1 MEFTKENVVS
11 VLNDCAEY
19 LSKQSEKTLA
29 KIKENSTI
37 KDYLKGKHD
46 TLEDLCMFL
55 YDIVLIINKMTTTE
69 DLIDKENINA

>member
-1 MEFTKENVVS
+1 MEFTKENVIK

-46 TLEDLCMFL
+46 TLENLCMFL
-55 YDIVLIINKMTTTE
+55 YDIVSMIYNMTTTE
-69 DLIDKENINA
+69 DLIDKEHK